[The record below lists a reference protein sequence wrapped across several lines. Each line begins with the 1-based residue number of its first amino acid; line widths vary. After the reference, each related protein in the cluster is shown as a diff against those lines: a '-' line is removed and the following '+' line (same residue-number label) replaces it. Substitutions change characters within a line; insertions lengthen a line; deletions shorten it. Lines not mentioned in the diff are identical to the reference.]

1 MDGVPATLVYA
12 AEGGPVTRP
21 GPPDAPRSGARASVS
36 VHAHLAPLWRGL
48 VVYRVIAL
56 VAAVVNLV
64 RFSDVYARPGL
75 GIVVV
80 AAMAVWT
87 VFTSIRYLRRGDGRT
102 AIADLVVTTL
112 ATLSTLLIDTPE
124 RIAAGGPVTTTM
136 WSAGPVLALA
146 VAYGWRGGAG
156 GAVWTIAVLLAVR
169 WTVDRDLLYDAQLL
183 LVAGL
188 AVGIAAGTMRRSAG
202 RLQAAI
208 ASEAATAERE
218 RLARDIHDGVLQVL
232 ALLRRRG
239 EELARRS
246 PDEPAAEL
254 GAARGRAGGGA
265 APPDHLGGRAH
276 PGRRRDRPVRRAGG
290 RPAHARASLAVP
302 AEPVPLPPLTV
313 EGLAAVVREA
323 ATNATV
329 HAGPD
334 AGLWVLVEDAADAV
348 TVSVRD
354 DGPGIPEGRLEA
366 AAAEGHLGVVS
377 SMRARVDALGGTITL
392 HTGAGEGTE
401 WEIALPRRGDD
412 R

>member
-1 MDGVPATLVYA
+1 M
-12 AEGGPVTRP
+12 TRP
-21 GPPDAPRSGARASVS
+21 GPPDTPRSGARASVS

-64 RFSDVYARPGL
+64 RFSDVYARPAL

-102 AIADLVVTTL
+102 AIADLLVTTL

-169 WTVDRDLLYDAQLL
+169 VTVDRDLLYDAQLL

-254 GAARGRAGGGA
+254 ARLAGEQEVALRRLITSGA
-265 APPDHLGGRAH
+265 APT
-276 PGRRRDRPVRRAGG
+276 RDDGETDLSAVLAGVL
-290 RPAHARASLAVP
+290 PTRASLAVP